1 MFEKLFD
8 VFSRREKD
16 LANGGVK
23 PLTPEF
29 RNRVLMLLRD
39 TLRYDFHAF
48 LGQLH
53 NKAAYLY
60 GKFGLSGAS
69 AHSSPEDDLLNFFT
83 TCSDENFLDLVELI
97 FRSNLTG
104 VSWPDNP
111 IIRGING
118 IFPSRCIALPP
129 HRICHRGGG
138 VVVSRS
144 ASYVDS
150 NC

>member
-16 LANGGVK
+16 LANGGIK

-39 TLRYDFHAF
+39 TLQYDFRAF

-60 GKFGLSGAS
+60 GIWSLGSFCSFLSGRRFS
-69 AHSSPEDDLLNFFT
+69 E
-83 TCSDENFLDLVELI
+83 FLY
-97 FRSNLTG
+97 
-104 VSWPDNP
+104 
-111 IIRGING
+111 
-118 IFPSRCIALPP
+118 
-129 HRICHRGGG
+129 HMQ
-138 VVVSRS
+138 
-144 ASYVDS
+144 
-150 NC
+150 